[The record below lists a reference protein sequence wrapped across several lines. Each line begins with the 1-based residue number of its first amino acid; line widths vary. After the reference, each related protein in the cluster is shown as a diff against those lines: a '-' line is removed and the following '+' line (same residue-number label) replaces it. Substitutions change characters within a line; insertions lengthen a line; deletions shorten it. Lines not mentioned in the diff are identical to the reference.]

1 MNIFNIFNRNEKDNN
16 KQVTL
21 EEKWSI
27 DSESYNNPNYKPSI
41 GETQCC
47 NCVYMNKSNILKCPK
62 VGDVSKE
69 ILKDE
74 KKCKYREEK
83 NKYLYRN
90 YFLGKVDSK
99 KIWSKSMSI
108 QEIKDLLQIFENEI
122 SNCIYEIDE
131 NFIMN
136 SRRKILRDNIMDRL
150 NKSEIVLEDILES
163 LFNFWEFIQDEYSG
177 DLIIISKE
185 LNKPVQELVNMDKK
199 YRSKGII
206 CEQEKQEIIEIINK
220 LENVIANRI

>member
-1 MNIFNIFNRNEKDNN
+1 
-16 KQVTL
+16 
-21 EEKWSI
+21 
-27 DSESYNNPNYKPSI
+27 
-41 GETQCC
+41 
-47 NCVYMNKSNILKCPK
+47 
-62 VGDVSKE
+62 
-69 ILKDE
+69 
-74 KKCKYREEK
+74 
-83 NKYLYRN
+83 
-90 YFLGKVDSK
+90 
-99 KIWSKSMSI
+99 MSI

-185 LNKPVQELVNMDKK
+185 LNKPVQELVNRDEK

>member
-1 MNIFNIFNRNEKDNN
+1 MYI
-16 KQVTL
+16 
-21 EEKWSI
+21 
-27 DSESYNNPNYKPSI
+27 
-41 GETQCC
+41 
-47 NCVYMNKSNILKCPK
+47 NKSNILKCPK

-69 ILKDE
+69 ILKGE
-74 KKCKYREEK
+74 KKCKYSEEK

-90 YFLGKVDSK
+90 YFLGKIDSK

-122 SNCIYEIDE
+122 SKCIYAIDE

-136 SRRKILRDNIMDRL
+136 SRRKVLKDNIMDRL
-150 NKSEIVLEDILES
+150 NKSEIVLEDVLES
-163 LFNFWEFIQDEYSG
+163 LFNFWEFIQDEHSG

-185 LNKPVQELVNMDKK
+185 LNKSVQELVVMDEK

-206 CEQEKQEIIEIINK
+206 CEQEKQVIMEIINILK
-220 LENVIANRI
+220 KAIVNHI